1 MSDQDTDNW
10 TQRDGRSMG
19 TRLTGN
25 DGAGILRHPQYHRPT
40 ASKTSGN
47 DMKEYNTHLDQLIVR
62 AFYWMDDS
70 LQANIRKRGG
80 PKVSHSQSMIIMAIG
95 EGIRRPSSIADR
107 LGVSRQAIHQS
118 LRELID
124 IGLVELV
131 PDPEDGRA
139 KMAKLSRAGAPIQR
153 MAYDI
158 LQELEVELGKRI
170 GKRRVTALRDA
181 LEINWGEPALLD

>member
-1 MSDQDTDNW
+1 
-10 TQRDGRSMG
+10 
-19 TRLTGN
+19 
-25 DGAGILRHPQYHRPT
+25 
-40 ASKTSGN
+40 
-47 DMKEYNTHLDQLIVR
+47 MKEYNTHLDQLIVR

>member
-1 MSDQDTDNW
+1 
-10 TQRDGRSMG
+10 
-19 TRLTGN
+19 
-25 DGAGILRHPQYHRPT
+25 
-40 ASKTSGN
+40 
-47 DMKEYNTHLDQLIVR
+47 MKEYNTHLDQLIVR

-95 EGIRRPSSIADR
+95 EGIRRPSAIADR